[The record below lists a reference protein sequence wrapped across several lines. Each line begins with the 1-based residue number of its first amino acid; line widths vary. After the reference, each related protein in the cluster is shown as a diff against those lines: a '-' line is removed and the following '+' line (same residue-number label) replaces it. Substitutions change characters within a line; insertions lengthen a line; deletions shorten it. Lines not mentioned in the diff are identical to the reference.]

1 MKSILSKLWL
11 GITSLVLIIL
21 LIIWLFQIMFLEK
34 FYINER
40 KDLLLHEGEK
50 IASLI
55 EESDYYPM
63 ISQDIIDEIDS
74 LRSTFSF
81 HISIMIVDM
90 NERLLFPKKEQFYSK
105 RNSFLPINPPREFF
119 ANLPSIEANTF
130 VEKKDPRNRSLLM
143 IKVPIEKNANVA
155 GHIILTSALAPIQ
168 ETSSILKKQLS
179 IITFVSLIIGTLLA
193 LLFAKHFTK
202 PILEITKTSKK
213 ISKGDFTAQVNLD
226 SKDEIGILGD
236 TINDLA
242 VQLGKI
248 ENFRKEFIANVS
260 HELKTPISLIR
271 AYAELILDIDN
282 NETKIE
288 NLETII
294 DESKRLNTMVEDI
307 LTLSKMEAGYTDLTY
322 SEFPISKFIQNVI
335 EKLHFFASKKNIQL
349 VMDINDENT
358 MIYADS
364 SKLYQVFI
372 NLVNNAIHHSYEN
385 SQVTIKV
392 STSDTTKIEIIDHGK
407 GIPKEDL
414 PYIWDRFY
422 KVDKSRKR
430 DTSGT
435 GLGMSIVKN
444 ILEAHEF
451 KYGINSILGK
461 ETIVWFEIKRDE

>member
-40 KDLLLHEGEK
+40 KNLLLNEGQK

-55 EESDYYPM
+55 EESNDFPS
-63 ISQDIIDEIDS
+63 ISQDIIEEINS
-74 LRSTFSF
+74 LGSTFSF
-81 HISIMIVDM
+81 HISIMIVDT
-90 NERLLFPKKEQFYSK
+90 NQRLLFPSKEQLFSK
-105 RNSFLPINPPREFF
+105 RIPFFSLHPLRESF
-119 ANLPSIEANTF
+119 ANLQAKTF
-130 VEKKDPRNRSLLM
+130 VEKKDSRNRSLLI
-143 IKVPIEKNANVA
+143 IKVPIERNENIV

-179 IITFVSLIIGTLLA
+179 IITLISLIIGTLLA

-202 PILEITKTSKK
+202 PILQITTISKK
-213 ISKGDFTAQVNLD
+213 ISKGDFTARLHLN
-226 SKDEIGILGD
+226 SKDEIGMLGD

-242 VQLGKI
+242 IQLGKI

-271 AYAELILDIDN
+271 AYAELIMDIDN
-282 NETKIE
+282 QETRNE
-288 NLETII
+288 NLEVIV

-307 LTLSKMEAGYTDLTY
+307 LILSKMEAGYTNLDY
-322 SEFPISKFIQNVI
+322 SEFPIKKFIQNVI
-335 EKLHFFASKKNIQL
+335 EKLDFFAAQQNIKL
-349 VMDINDENT
+349 VMEIDNKDT
-358 MIYADS
+358 MIYADF
-364 SKLYQVFI
+364 SKLYQVFV
-372 NLVNNAIHHSYEN
+372 NLINNAIHHSYEN
-385 SQVTIKV
+385 SQITINV
-392 STSDTTKIEIIDHGK
+392 STNDATRIEIIDHGK

-430 DTSGT
+430 DHTGT

-444 ILEAHEF
+444 ILEAHKF
-451 KYGINSILGK
+451 SYGINSQLDKG
-461 ETIVWFEIKRDE
+461 TTVWFEIKRDE